1 VNLHRYVGAP
11 VRAVAPVLPG
21 WMRSVRFRF
30 TLLYSTVL
38 FALAALLVAS
48 LYLGLSLSLR
58 DDQVSRS
65 TIRVFE
71 LGDGGLSARD
81 VPVDPR
87 SFERRVNEHALA
99 SLRNFSFGALGALFV
114 ASLGVGWVLAGR
126 VLSPIERISAVAR
139 EIQATNLSR
148 RIGLAGP
155 DDELKR
161 LADTFDDMLTRLD
174 AAFTAQ
180 RRFVA
185 DASHE
190 LRNPLAII
198 QTNIDV
204 ALADPEPSG
213 ERLRR
218 AALVVR
224 RASGR
229 MSRVVDDLLAL
240 ARSEAPSARRS
251 DVDLGRLV
259 RDAREEFAAPAR
271 EHGVVLDAAAPD
283 HVIVRGDAEA
293 LRRALANLLD
303 NAVRVAPRDSHVR
316 VAAGRVDGWAWL
328 AVADAGPGIPGQD
341 RALVF
346 DRFHRVKGGGSRP
359 EGGSGLGLA
368 IVRQIAEAHGGQ
380 VRLFSEEGAGAT
392 FVVWLPIARDGA
404 TPDAEPA
411 RAPASA

>member
-1 VNLHRYVGAP
+1 MSAAVGLGGL
-11 VRAVAPVLPG
+11 LPA

-58 DDQVSRS
+58 DDPVSRDA
-65 TIRVFE
+65 TFVRVLE
-71 LGDGGLSARD
+71 LGDGGLRTRD
-81 VPVDPR
+81 VPLDPR

-126 VLSPIERISAVAR
+126 VLSPIERISGVAR

-148 RIGLAGP
+148 RIGLDGP

-174 AAFTAQ
+174 TAFTAQ

-204 ALADPEPSG
+204 GLADPDPSG

-240 ARSEAPSARRS
+240 ARLEAPSARRG

-259 RDAREEFAAPAR
+259 RDAGEEFAAPAR
-271 EHGVVLDAAAPD
+271 ERGVLLDASAPED
-283 HVIVRGDAEA
+283 LTVRGDAEA

-303 NAVRVAPRDSHVR
+303 NAVRVAPPDSHVR
-316 VAAGRVDGWAWL
+316 VAAGRADGWAWL
-328 AVADAGPGIPGQD
+328 EVADAGPGIPPD
-341 RALVF
+341 HRALVF
-346 DRFHRVKGGGSRP
+346 ERFHRVDRTRSP
-359 EGGSGLGLA
+359 AEGGSGLGLA

-392 FVVWLPIARDGA
+392 FVVWLPV
-404 TPDAEPA
+404 TPGNGSAASADPT
-411 RAPASA
+411 RAPASQ